1 MKKRFISLCL
11 TLALAAAP
19 AGAVFSDISSGSLQQ
34 TASVLNS
41 LGIMQGTGN
50 SRFEPGRSLTRAE
63 FCKLAVTAMGIDDAS
78 PYASYTIFPDVR
90 ASHWAARYVNAA
102 LRHPEFKD
110 NYIIRGYADGTF
122 GPDKP
127 LTYGEVCTMLLRM
140 LGYKESD
147 IGPFWPADYIAQAN
161 ALGLTRGV
169 SLRDAKTPVTRGD
182 AATMLLNTLGTATY
196 ANGTEGE
203 PLISKVSSS
212 TVKNCILLETGETD
226 SSLASDE
233 ALFFENGTLGT
244 ARKTAGPLDRSLIG
258 VYGTLVIGK
267 KGEIVAVGVV
277 PDTASRQETYKVT
290 SAAADRIVTETG
302 TFRPDRTTPTYI
314 SGTTQTGNSEKGLT
328 PLSEVWSSILP
339 GDTLNAYFNEYG
351 TLTLLAVLP
360 NTSTVS
366 ANTFVYGLATS
377 ANIPAEYKIVKNG
390 AIIDRSGLKK
400 YDVVTLDAAKKL
412 ALVYDTRLSGR
423 YKAGTPTVSYPQ
435 EVKVYGNS
443 FRISDSAAAFFKDI
457 KLKDYITLLFDAN
470 GNVAA
475 AYPRSTVSADM
486 QGVVTQIE
494 EKQATVILTNG
505 IILRDIPLNMPDDP
519 DTLQT
524 QKRDTYNHRLVSIT
538 QSGETAVLT
547 KCSFSNKTTGE
558 WTIADNKLGSKLVS
572 PRVQVYEEVIPG
584 APLNHIALADIDL
597 SKIPSSDIRYTVS
610 DSAGTITNIVLS
622 DVTGDSWLYGMGH
635 GEKKFV
641 PPSDGLKNVPWNN
654 LTKEAQQNHVND
666 GSSTHPSTVD
676 NVSWNELTK
685 DAQDEYRKNHP
696 SSYKYYV
703 VLNHWDTTEKKKI
716 EASYKVLDLPS
727 GLSGGPI
734 AVPKG
739 YSTDENIVNTSLDIK
754 KLKLIDT
761 VERTAFDGTSGVR
774 TKDGYYAIADS
785 LGIYD
790 SENREFVPSL
800 QSAKSNYTR
809 FALYA
814 NDTAEDGGKIRII
827 TVTNK

>member
-196 ANGTEGE
+196 ANGAEGE

-267 KGEIVAVGVV
+267 KGENVAVGVV

-339 GDTLNAYFNEYG
+339 GDTLNAYYNEYG

-400 YDVVTLDAAKKL
+400 YDVVTLDAAKKQ
-412 ALVYDTRLSGR
+412 ALVSDTRLSGR

-435 EVKVYGNS
+435 KVEMYGNS
-443 FRISDSAAAFFKDI
+443 YSISDNAAAFFKDI

-470 GNVAA
+470 GSVAA
-475 AYPRSTVSADM
+475 AFPRSTVSADM
-486 QGVVTQIE
+486 QGIVTHIDG
-494 EKQATVILTNG
+494 EKATVTLTNG
-505 IILRDIPLNMPDDP
+505 LTLRDMEIDKLDKPTALMG
-519 DTLQT
+519 
-524 QKRDTYNHRLVSIT
+524 RLVSVST
-538 QSGETAVLT
+538 NGDKAVLVKRSLSGKASGEW
-547 KCSFSNKTTGE
+547 S
-558 WTIADNKLGSKLVS
+558 IADARLGTKTVS
-572 PRVQVYEEVIPG
+572 PRVNVYEEVISG
-584 APLNHIALADIDL
+584 APLSRIALSDIALA
-597 SKIPSSDIRYTVS
+597 KVPSSDIRYTVT
-610 DSAGTITNIVLS
+610 DSAGTITNIILG
-622 DVTGDSWLYGMGH
+622 DVTGESWLYGIGY
-635 GEKKFV
+635 GEKIK
-641 PPSDGLKNVPWNN
+641 SDPDFDEPDENAIISGKRWGDWSE
-654 LTKEAQQNHVND
+654 TDKEQ
-666 GSSTHPSTVD
+666 
-676 NVSWNELTK
+676 
-685 DAQDEYRKNHP
+685 YRKEHT
-696 SSYKYYV
+696 SYRTIESV
-703 VLNHWDTTEKKKI
+703 VLRHWADSKEEK
-716 EASYKVLDLPS
+716 SSFKVLSLPS
-727 GLSGGPI
+727 GLSGGPV

-739 YSTDENIVNTSLDIK
+739 YSTDENVVNTSLDIK

-814 NDTAEDGGKIRII
+814 NDTAEAGGKIRII

>member
-78 PYASYTIFPDVR
+78 PYASYTIFPDVH

-196 ANGTEGE
+196 ANGAEGE

-267 KGEIVAVGVV
+267 KGENVAVGVV

-314 SGTTQTGNSEKGLT
+314 SGTTQTGNSEKGLP

-339 GDTLNAYFNEYG
+339 GDTLNAYYNEYG

-366 ANTFVYGLATS
+366 AHTFVYGLATS

-400 YDVVTLDAAKKL
+400 YDVVTLDAAKKQ
-412 ALVYDTRLSGR
+412 ALVSDTRLSGR

-435 EVKVYGNS
+435 KVEMYGNS
-443 FRISDSAAAFFKDI
+443 YSISDNAAAFFKDI

-470 GNVAA
+470 GSVAA
-475 AYPRSTVSADM
+475 AFPRSTVSADM
-486 QGVVTQIE
+486 QGIVTHIDS
-494 EKQATVILTNG
+494 EKATVTLTNG
-505 IILRDIPLNMPDDP
+505 LTLRDMEIDKLEKPTALMG
-519 DTLQT
+519 
-524 QKRDTYNHRLVSIT
+524 RLVSVST
-538 QSGETAVLT
+538 NGDKAVLVKRSLSGKASGEW
-547 KCSFSNKTTGE
+547 S
-558 WTIADNKLGSKLVS
+558 IADARLGTKTVS
-572 PRVQVYEEVIPG
+572 PRVNVYEEVISG
-584 APLNHIALADIDL
+584 APLSRIALSDIALA
-597 SKIPSSDIRYTVS
+597 KVPSSDIRYTVT
-610 DSAGTITNIVLS
+610 DSAGTITNIILG
-622 DVTGDSWLYGMGH
+622 DVTGESWLYGIGY
-635 GEKKFV
+635 GERIKD
-641 PPSDGLKNVPWNN
+641 PTSDDPDHYS
-654 LTKEAQQNHVND
+654 E
-666 GSSTHPSTVD
+666 
-676 NVSWNELTK
+676 E
-685 DAQDEYRKNHP
+685 R
-696 SSYKYYV
+696 V
-703 VLNHWDTTEKKKI
+703 VLRHWADSKEEK
-716 EASYKVLDLPS
+716 SSFKVLSLPS
-727 GLSGGPI
+727 GLSGGPV

-739 YSTDENIVNTSLDIK
+739 YSTDENVVNTSLDIK

-790 SENREFVPSL
+790 SENREFVSSL

>member
-1 MKKRFISLCL
+1 MKKRFIGLCL

-196 ANGTEGE
+196 ANGAEGE

-267 KGEIVAVGVV
+267 KGENVAVGVV

-339 GDTLNAYFNEYG
+339 GDTLNAYYNEYG

-377 ANIPAEYKIVKNG
+377 ANIPTEYKIVKNG

-400 YDVVTLDAAKKL
+400 YDVVTLDAAKKQ
-412 ALVYDTRLSGR
+412 ALVSDTRLSGR

-435 EVKVYGNS
+435 KVELYGNS
-443 FRISDSAAAFFKDI
+443 YSISDNAAAYFKDI

-475 AYPRSTVSADM
+475 AFPRSTVSADM
-486 QGVVTQIE
+486 QGIVTHINS
-494 EKQATVILTNG
+494 EKATVTLTNG
-505 IILRDIPLNMPDDP
+505 LTLRDMEIDKLEKPTALMG
-519 DTLQT
+519 
-524 QKRDTYNHRLVSIT
+524 RLVSVST
-538 QSGETAVLT
+538 NGDKAVLVKRSLSGKASGEW
-547 KCSFSNKTTGE
+547 S
-558 WTIADNKLGSKLVS
+558 IADARLGTKTVS
-572 PRVQVYEEVIPG
+572 PRVNVYEEVISG
-584 APLNHIALADIDL
+584 APLSRIALSDIALA
-597 SKIPSSDIRYTVS
+597 KVPSSDIRYTVT
-610 DSAGTITNIVLS
+610 DSAGTITNIILG
-622 DVTGDSWLYGMGH
+622 DVTGESWLYGIGY
-635 GEKKFV
+635 GERIKD
-641 PPSDGLKNVPWNN
+641 PTSDDPDHYS
-654 LTKEAQQNHVND
+654 E
-666 GSSTHPSTVD
+666 
-676 NVSWNELTK
+676 E
-685 DAQDEYRKNHP
+685 R
-696 SSYKYYV
+696 V
-703 VLNHWDTTEKKKI
+703 VLRHWADSKEEKR
-716 EASYKVLDLPS
+716 SFKVLSLPS
-727 GLSGGPI
+727 GLSGGPV

-739 YSTDENIVNTSLDIK
+739 YSTDENVVNTSLDIK

-814 NDTAEDGGKIRII
+814 NDTAENGGKIRII

>member
-267 KGEIVAVGVV
+267 KGENVAVGVV

-339 GDTLNAYFNEYG
+339 GDTLNAYYNEYG

-400 YDVVTLDAAKKL
+400 YDVVTLDAAKKQ
-412 ALVYDTRLSGR
+412 ALVSDTRLSGR

-435 EVKVYGNS
+435 KVELYGNS
-443 FRISDSAAAFFKDI
+443 YSISDNAAAYFKDI

-475 AYPRSTVSADM
+475 AFPRSTVSADM
-486 QGVVTQIE
+486 QGIVTHIDG
-494 EKQATVILTNG
+494 EKATVTLTNG
-505 IILRDIPLNMPDDP
+505 LTLRDMEIDKLEKPTALMG
-519 DTLQT
+519 
-524 QKRDTYNHRLVSIT
+524 RLVSVST
-538 QSGETAVLT
+538 NGDKAVLVKRSLSGKASGEW
-547 KCSFSNKTTGE
+547 S
-558 WTIADNKLGSKLVS
+558 IADARLGTKTVS
-572 PRVQVYEEVIPG
+572 PRVNVYEEVISG
-584 APLNHIALADIDL
+584 APLSRIALSDIALA
-597 SKIPSSDIRYTVS
+597 KVPSSDIRYTVT
-610 DSAGTITNIVLS
+610 DSAGTITNIILG
-622 DVTGDSWLYGMGH
+622 DVTGESWLYGIGY
-635 GEKKFV
+635 GERIKD
-641 PPSDGLKNVPWNN
+641 PTSDDPDHYS
-654 LTKEAQQNHVND
+654 E
-666 GSSTHPSTVD
+666 
-676 NVSWNELTK
+676 E
-685 DAQDEYRKNHP
+685 R
-696 SSYKYYV
+696 V
-703 VLNHWDTTEKKKI
+703 VLRHWADGKEEK
-716 EASYKVLDLPS
+716 SPFKVLSLPS
-727 GLSGGPI
+727 GLSGGPV

-739 YSTDENIVNTSLDIK
+739 YSTDENVVNTSLDIK

-774 TKDGYYAIADS
+774 TQDGYYAIADS

>member
-267 KGEIVAVGVV
+267 KGENVAVGVV

-339 GDTLNAYFNEYG
+339 GDTLNAYYNEYG

-400 YDVVTLDAAKKL
+400 YDVVTLDAAKKQ
-412 ALVYDTRLSGR
+412 ALVSDTRLSGR

-435 EVKVYGNS
+435 KVEMYGNS
-443 FRISDSAAAFFKDI
+443 YSISDNAAAYFKDI

-470 GNVAA
+470 GSVAA
-475 AYPRSTVSADM
+475 AFPRSTVSADM
-486 QGVVTQIE
+486 QGIVTHIDG
-494 EKQATVILTNG
+494 EKATVTLTNG
-505 IILRDIPLNMPDDP
+505 LTLRDMEIDKLEKPTALMG
-519 DTLQT
+519 
-524 QKRDTYNHRLVSIT
+524 RLVSVST
-538 QSGETAVLT
+538 NGDKAVLVKRSLSGKASGEW
-547 KCSFSNKTTGE
+547 S
-558 WTIADNKLGSKLVS
+558 IADARLGTKTVS
-572 PRVQVYEEVIPG
+572 PRVNVYEEVISG
-584 APLNHIALADIDL
+584 APLSRIALSDIALA
-597 SKIPSSDIRYTVS
+597 KVPSSDIRYTVT
-610 DSAGTITNIVLS
+610 DSAGTITNIILG
-622 DVTGDSWLYGMGH
+622 DVTGESWLYGIGY
-635 GEKKFV
+635 GERIKD
-641 PPSDGLKNVPWNN
+641 PTSDDPDHYS
-654 LTKEAQQNHVND
+654 E
-666 GSSTHPSTVD
+666 
-676 NVSWNELTK
+676 E
-685 DAQDEYRKNHP
+685 R
-696 SSYKYYV
+696 V
-703 VLNHWDTTEKKKI
+703 VLRHWADSKEEK
-716 EASYKVLDLPS
+716 SSFKVLSLPS
-727 GLSGGPI
+727 GLSGGPV

-739 YSTDENIVNTSLDIK
+739 YSTDENVVNTSLDIK

>member
-78 PYASYTIFPDVR
+78 PYASYTIFPDVH

-267 KGEIVAVGVV
+267 KGENVAVGVV

-339 GDTLNAYFNEYG
+339 GDTLNAYYNEYG

-400 YDVVTLDAAKKL
+400 YDVVTLDAAKKQ
-412 ALVYDTRLSGR
+412 ALVSDTRLSGR

-435 EVKVYGNS
+435 KVELYGNS
-443 FRISDSAAAFFKDI
+443 YSISDNAAAFFKDI

-470 GNVAA
+470 GSVAA
-475 AYPRSTVSADM
+475 AFPRSMVSADM
-486 QGVVTQIE
+486 QGIVTHIDG
-494 EKQATVILTNG
+494 EKATVTLTNG
-505 IILRDIPLNMPDDP
+505 LTLRDMEIDKLEKPTALMG
-519 DTLQT
+519 
-524 QKRDTYNHRLVSIT
+524 RLVSVST
-538 QSGETAVLT
+538 NGDKAVLVKRSLSGKASGEW
-547 KCSFSNKTTGE
+547 S
-558 WTIADNKLGSKLVS
+558 IADARLGTKTVS
-572 PRVQVYEEVIPG
+572 PRVNVYEEVISG
-584 APLNHIALADIDL
+584 APLSRIALSDIALA
-597 SKIPSSDIRYTVS
+597 KVPSSDIRYTVT
-610 DSAGTITNIVLS
+610 DSAGTITNIILG
-622 DVTGDSWLYGMGH
+622 DVTGESWLYGIGY
-635 GEKKFV
+635 GERIKD
-641 PPSDGLKNVPWNN
+641 PTSDDPDHYS
-654 LTKEAQQNHVND
+654 E
-666 GSSTHPSTVD
+666 
-676 NVSWNELTK
+676 E
-685 DAQDEYRKNHP
+685 R
-696 SSYKYYV
+696 V
-703 VLNHWDTTEKKKI
+703 VLRHWADSKEEK
-716 EASYKVLDLPS
+716 SSFKVLSLPS
-727 GLSGGPI
+727 GLSGGPV

-739 YSTDENIVNTSLDIK
+739 YSTDENVVNTSLDIK

>member
-78 PYASYTIFPDVR
+78 PYASYTIFPDVH

-196 ANGTEGE
+196 ANGAEGE

-267 KGEIVAVGVV
+267 KGENVAVGVV

-328 PLSEVWSSILP
+328 PLSEVWSSSLP
-339 GDTLNAYFNEYG
+339 GDTLNAYYNEYG

-390 AIIDRSGLKK
+390 AIIDCSGLKK
-400 YDVVTLDAAKKL
+400 YDVVTLDAAKKQ
-412 ALVYDTRLSGR
+412 ALVSDTRLSGR

-435 EVKVYGNS
+435 KVEMYGNS
-443 FRISDSAAAFFKDI
+443 YSISDNAAAFFKDI

-470 GNVAA
+470 GSVAA
-475 AYPRSTVSADM
+475 AFPRSTVSADM
-486 QGVVTQIE
+486 QGIVTHIDG
-494 EKQATVILTNG
+494 EKATVTLTNG
-505 IILRDIPLNMPDDP
+505 LTLRDMEIDKLEKPTALMG
-519 DTLQT
+519 
-524 QKRDTYNHRLVSIT
+524 RLVSVST
-538 QSGETAVLT
+538 NGDKAVLVKRSLSGKASGEW
-547 KCSFSNKTTGE
+547 S
-558 WTIADNKLGSKLVS
+558 IADARLGTKTVS
-572 PRVQVYEEVIPG
+572 PRVNVYEEVISG
-584 APLNHIALADIDL
+584 APLSRIALSDIALA
-597 SKIPSSDIRYTVS
+597 KVPSSDIRYTVT
-610 DSAGTITNIVLS
+610 DSAGTITNIILG
-622 DVTGDSWLYGMGH
+622 DVTGESWLYGIGY
-635 GEKKFV
+635 GEKVADISSFEDPEDNKQIGDKLWKDFTAAE
-641 PPSDGLKNVPWNN
+641 K
-654 LTKEAQQNHVND
+654 AQ
-666 GSSTHPSTVD
+666 
-676 NVSWNELTK
+676 
-685 DAQDEYRKNHP
+685 YRKEHARSIETVILRHWADSKEEK
-696 SSYKYYV
+696 SSF
-703 VLNHWDTTEKKKI
+703 
-716 EASYKVLDLPS
+716 KVLSLPS
-727 GLSGGPI
+727 GLSGGPV

-739 YSTDENIVNTSLDIK
+739 YSTDENVVNTSLDIK

>member
-78 PYASYTIFPDVR
+78 PYASYTIFPDVH

-161 ALGLTRGV
+161 ALGLTRDV

-267 KGEIVAVGVV
+267 KGENVAVGVV

-339 GDTLNAYFNEYG
+339 GDTLNAYYNEYG

-400 YDVVTLDAAKKL
+400 YDVVTLDAAKKQ
-412 ALVYDTRLSGR
+412 ALVSDTRLSGR

-435 EVKVYGNS
+435 KVELYGNS
-443 FRISDSAAAFFKDI
+443 YSISDNAAAFFKDI

-470 GNVAA
+470 GSVAA
-475 AYPRSTVSADM
+475 AFPRSTVSADM
-486 QGVVTQIE
+486 QGIVTHIDG
-494 EKQATVILTNG
+494 EKATVTLTNG
-505 IILRDIPLNMPDDP
+505 LTLRDMEIDKLEKPTALMG
-519 DTLQT
+519 
-524 QKRDTYNHRLVSIT
+524 RLVSVST
-538 QSGETAVLT
+538 NGDKAVLVKRTLSGKASGEW
-547 KCSFSNKTTGE
+547 S
-558 WTIADNKLGSKLVS
+558 IADARLGTKTVS
-572 PRVQVYEEVIPG
+572 PRVNVYEEVISG
-584 APLNHIALADIDL
+584 APLSRIALSDIALA
-597 SKIPSSDIRYTVS
+597 KVPSSDIRYTVT
-610 DSAGTITNIVLS
+610 DSAGTITNIILG
-622 DVTGDSWLYGMGH
+622 DVTGESWLYGIGY
-635 GEKKFV
+635 GERIKD
-641 PPSDGLKNVPWNN
+641 PTSDDPDHYS
-654 LTKEAQQNHVND
+654 E
-666 GSSTHPSTVD
+666 
-676 NVSWNELTK
+676 E
-685 DAQDEYRKNHP
+685 R
-696 SSYKYYV
+696 V
-703 VLNHWDTTEKKKI
+703 VLRHWADSKEEK
-716 EASYKVLDLPS
+716 SSFKVLSLPS
-727 GLSGGPI
+727 GLSGGPV

-739 YSTDENIVNTSLDIK
+739 YSTDENVVNTSLDIK

>member
-78 PYASYTIFPDVR
+78 PYASYTIFPDVH

-182 AATMLLNTLGTATY
+182 AAAMLLNTLGTATY
-196 ANGTEGE
+196 ANGAEGE

-267 KGEIVAVGVV
+267 KGENVAVGVV

-314 SGTTQTGNSEKGLT
+314 SGTTQTGNSEKGLP

-339 GDTLNAYFNEYG
+339 GDTLNAYYNEYG

-366 ANTFVYGLATS
+366 AHTFVYGLATS

-400 YDVVTLDAAKKL
+400 HDVVTLDAAKKQ
-412 ALVYDTRLSGR
+412 ALVSDTRLSGR

-435 EVKVYGNS
+435 KVEMYGNS
-443 FRISDSAAAFFKDI
+443 YSISDNAAAYFKDI

-475 AYPRSTVSADM
+475 AFPRSTVSADM
-486 QGVVTQIE
+486 QGIVTHINS
-494 EKQATVILTNG
+494 EKATVTLTNG
-505 IILRDIPLNMPDDP
+505 LTLRDMEIDKLEKPTALMG
-519 DTLQT
+519 
-524 QKRDTYNHRLVSIT
+524 RLVSVST
-538 QSGETAVLT
+538 NGDKAVLVKRSLSGKASGEW
-547 KCSFSNKTTGE
+547 S
-558 WTIADNKLGSKLVS
+558 IADARLGTKTVS
-572 PRVQVYEEVIPG
+572 PRVNVYEEVISG
-584 APLNHIALADIDL
+584 APLSRIALSDIALA
-597 SKIPSSDIRYTVS
+597 KVPSSDIRYTVT
-610 DSAGTITNIVLS
+610 DSAGTITNIILG
-622 DVTGDSWLYGMGH
+622 DVTGESWLYGIGY
-635 GEKKFV
+635 GEKVADISSFEDPKDNKQIGDKLWKDFT
-641 PPSDGLKNVPWNN
+641 DAEK
-654 LTKEAQQNHVND
+654 AQ
-666 GSSTHPSTVD
+666 
-676 NVSWNELTK
+676 
-685 DAQDEYRKNHP
+685 YRKEHAR
-696 SSYKYYV
+696 SIETV
-703 VLNHWDTTEKKKI
+703 ILRHWADGKEEK
-716 EASYKVLDLPS
+716 SPFKVLSLPS
-727 GLSGGPI
+727 GLSGGPV

-739 YSTDENIVNTSLDIK
+739 YSTDENVVNTSLDIK

-774 TKDGYYAIADS
+774 TKDGYYAIADG